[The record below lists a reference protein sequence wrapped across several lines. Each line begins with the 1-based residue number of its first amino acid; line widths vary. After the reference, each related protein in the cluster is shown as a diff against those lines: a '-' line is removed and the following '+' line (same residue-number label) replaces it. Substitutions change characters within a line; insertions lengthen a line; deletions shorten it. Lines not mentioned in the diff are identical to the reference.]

1 MVKAVRQVIHSLF
14 TADTRREVKR
24 LLHGYPKI
32 CPQVYDWSKQ
42 NPQYVKIV
50 HEFWGRHSRKRNP
63 PCALHGQD
71 IPDLFFQNLEYPL
84 YEKTLFRIRNVTIRG
99 KEGIVFLPDGRV
111 THQTAWA
118 PEQITAAEA
127 YQKKWRGP
135 EIFKR
140 GNYSTLIL
148 YWGLGYYHWF
158 NDVLS
163 TLHGSL
169 EMMPQDTIFLMP
181 HGFEKGYG
189 GSFYLKTLLALGIE
203 RDRVLEF
210 DGTESWILEN
220 FWWQPP
226 AVHPDDQTPGAMQWI
241 GQQIVQS
248 VSVEQAEKPVRIYI
262 SRTLPSARVIA
273 NEEELLPGLLE
284 MGFQICRLEKMS
296 FEEQVR
302 LFRNAEV
309 VVGPH
314 GAGFTNLIFS
324 KPSTRVFEILAKGY
338 ERRCYWTLCHELGH
352 NFYFYLGSPKF
363 PERKCEPDIEVNAEQ
378 FLGALKRSIECL

>member
-1 MVKAVRQVIHSLF
+1 MVKTVRQVIHSLF

-32 CPQVYDWSKQ
+32 CPQVYAWSKQ

-118 PEQITAAEA
+118 TEQIIATEA
-127 YQKKWRGP
+127 YQKKWHGP

-181 HGFEKGYG
+181 QGFEKGYG
-189 GSFYLKTLLALGIE
+189 GSFYLKTLLALGIA
-203 RDRVLEF
+203 RDRVMEF
-210 DGTESWILEN
+210 DGRESWTLEN

-284 MGFQICRLEKMS
+284 MGFQICHLEKMS
-296 FEEQVR
+296 FEKQVR

-324 KPSTRVFEILAKGY
+324 KPGTSLVEILAEGH
-338 ERRCYWTLCHELGH
+338 ERRCYWTLSGELGH
-352 NFYFYLGSPKF
+352 HYQFYLGTPKF
-363 PERKCEPDIEVNAEQ
+363 PERKGEPDIEVDPSR
-378 FLGALKRSIECL
+378 FCKALKLLLEKR